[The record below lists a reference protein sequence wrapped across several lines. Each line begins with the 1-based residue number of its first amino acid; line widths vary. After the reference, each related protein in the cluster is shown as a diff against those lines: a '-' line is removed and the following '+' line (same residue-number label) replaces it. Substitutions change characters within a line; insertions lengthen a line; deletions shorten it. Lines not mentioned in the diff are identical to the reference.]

1 MSSASLLTVRARRA
15 VARANH
21 GLPALLV
28 DLLVTAI
35 AEACVLWG
43 VSASEQA
50 QVNASPPQAAW
61 AWWVWVWAA
70 LLPLGLLWR
79 RAA

>member
-1 MSSASLLTVRARRA
+1 MSFASPLTVRARQA

-21 GLPALLV
+21 GVPALLV

-35 AEACVLWG
+35 AEASVLWG
-43 VSASEQA
+43 VASSEQA

-61 AWWVWVWAA
+61 AW
-70 LLPLGLLWR
+70 
-79 RAA
+79 